1 MSDPPK
7 YRTPNS
13 RARTAAPLISSLSN
27 LPAERDMFEGL
38 VPSPIRSVARP
49 RTSAD
54 TDENEIRVKD
64 LEYIGSYNWVEA
76 QKPTIIVPGKIAC
89 N

>member
-1 MSDPPK
+1 
-7 YRTPNS
+7 
-13 RARTAAPLISSLSN
+13 
-27 LPAERDMFEGL
+27 MFEGL